1 MRKLAE
7 LQRTFLTHG
16 TQMSILG
23 SFERLMDVSIDN
35 GRAKVHKVQSYP
47 SHVLESQS
55 DGIIAIFLPAVLIY
69 RGRIEDPFVVQ
80 ILHQT
85 A

>member
-23 SFERLMDVSIDN
+23 SFERLMDVSID
-35 GRAKVHKVQSYP
+35 GRTKVHKVQSYP